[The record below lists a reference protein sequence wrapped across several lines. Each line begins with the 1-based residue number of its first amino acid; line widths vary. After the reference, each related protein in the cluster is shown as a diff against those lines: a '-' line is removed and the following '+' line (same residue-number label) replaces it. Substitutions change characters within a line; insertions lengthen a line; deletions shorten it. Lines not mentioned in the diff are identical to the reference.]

1 MIKRGAILLLLLAL
15 WTTTVRAYDFAATVP
30 SGQTL
35 YFSLVTGGVQVV
47 YPNANNTPTAGWN
60 GFTRPTG
67 ALTVPATVSDG
78 NNTYNV
84 LSIGNHA
91 LYGCTGLTS
100 VTLAE
105 GIAAVGNSAMR
116 QCSALTTITL
126 PSTLSSIGDFAFV
139 DDSALTDVWAGR
151 PTPPT
156 TGNNIFY
163 NIALSACTL
172 HVACNAVAAYS
183 AVAPWSGFG
192 TLVDAGCMVTVA
204 VQANY
209 AARGTV
215 SGGGSYN
222 AGTLVTLAAQPTAG
236 CFFACWQDGD
246 TLNPRIVNALSDC
259 SFTAM
264 FFHERRD
271 TLWLGDGDT
280 LVLHDTVVH
289 SDTVYLTLQ
298 VHDTVNLYDTIHD
311 TILPTFYRLDVTSGN
326 TALGVGVGSA
336 LLPAGTL
343 AEVCG
348 LPLEGGRFVCWS
360 DGSADN
366 PRQLTLTSNTTL
378 QAVFE
383 QLSLSAA
390 EGGSWHV
397 SVSGMYVAISGIA
410 GQQVRVYDVAGRL
423 LYSTMSPRDTLSV
436 RVPVAGA
443 YLVRVGEGPARKV
456 MVN

>member
-1 MIKRGAILLLLLAL
+1 MIKRGAILLLLFAL
-15 WTTTVRAYDFAATVP
+15 WTTAVRAYDFAATVP

-35 YFSLVTGGVQVV
+35 YFTRVAGGVQVV
-47 YPNANNTPTAGWN
+47 YPNANNSPTAGWN

-67 ALTVPATVSDG
+67 ALTVPATVTDG
-78 NNTYNV
+78 DSTYNV
-84 LSIGNHA
+84 LSLGNHS

-105 GIAAVGNSAMR
+105 GISAVGNSAVR
-116 QCSALTTITL
+116 NCTSLTTITL
-126 PSTLSSIGDFAFV
+126 PSTLMSIGDFAFV
-139 DDSALTDVWAGR
+139 GDSALTDVWVGAAV
-151 PTPPT
+151 PPT

-172 HVACNAVAAYS
+172 HVACNAVAAYG
-183 AVAPWSGFG
+183 AVAPWNGFG
-192 TLVDAGCMVTVA
+192 TLVDAGCQVTLT

-209 AARGTV
+209 ASRGTV
-215 SGGGSYN
+215 TGGGSYN
-222 AGTLVTLAAQPTAG
+222 AGTLVTLAAQPATG

-246 TLNPRIVNALSDC
+246 TLNPRMVNALTDC

-264 FFHERRD
+264 FFREQRD

-280 LVLHDTVVH
+280 LVLHDTVVL
-289 SDTVYLTLQ
+289 SDTVYLTVQ
-298 VHDTVNLYDTIHD
+298 VHDTVTLYDTIHD

-326 TALGVGVGSA
+326 VALGVGVGSA

-348 LPLEGGRFVCWS
+348 LPLEGGRFVCWQ
-360 DGSADN
+360 DGSTEN
-366 PRQLTLTSNTTL
+366 PRQLTLTGNTSL

-383 QLSLSAA
+383 QLSASAVEA
-390 EGGSWHV
+390 SPWRV
-397 SVSGMYVAISGIA
+397 SVSERYVTISGVA
-410 GQQVRVYDVAGRL
+410 GQQVRVYDVAGRQ
-423 LYSTMSPRDTLSV
+423 LYDTTAHHEALTV
-436 RVPVAGA
+436 RVAAPGA

>member
-1 MIKRGAILLLLLAL
+1 MIKRGAILLLLFAL
-15 WTTTVRAYDFAATVP
+15 WTTAVRAYDFAATVP

-35 YFSLVTGGVQVV
+35 YFSLVAGGVQVV
-47 YPNANNTPTAGWN
+47 YPNAGSTPANGWVSY
-60 GFTRPTG
+60 TQPTG
-67 ALTVPATVSDG
+67 ALTVPATISDG

-84 LSIGNHA
+84 LSLGNHA

-100 VTLAE
+100 VTFAE
-105 GIAAVGNSAMR
+105 GITAVGNSAVR
-116 QCSALTTITL
+116 LCTSLNTITL
-126 PSTLSSIGDFAFV
+126 PSSLSSIGDFAFV
-139 DDSALTDVWAGR
+139 DDSALTDVWVSS
-151 PTPPT
+151 PVPPT

-192 TLVDAGCMVTVA
+192 ALVDAGCTVTVTA
-204 VQANY
+204 QANY

-222 AGTLVTLAAQPTAG
+222 AGTLVTLAAQPATG

-246 TLNPRIVNALSDC
+246 TLNPRIVNALSNC

-264 FFHERRD
+264 FFPVQRD
-271 TLWLGDGDT
+271 TLWLAEGDT
-280 LVLHDTVVH
+280 LYLH
-289 SDTVYLTLQ
+289 
-298 VHDTVNLYDTIHD
+298 DTIHD
-311 TILPTFYRLDVTSGN
+311 TVPPTFFRLDVTSGN

-366 PRQLTLTSNTTL
+366 PRRLTLTADTTL

-383 QLSLSAA
+383 QLSVTAV
-390 EGGSWHV
+390 EEVSWQV
-397 SVSGMYVAISGIA
+397 SVSGRYVTISGIT
-410 GQQVRVYDVAGRL
+410 GQQVRVYDIAGRQ
-423 LYSTMSPRDTLSV
+423 LYDTTSQRDTLSV
-436 RVPVAGA
+436 RVPAAGA